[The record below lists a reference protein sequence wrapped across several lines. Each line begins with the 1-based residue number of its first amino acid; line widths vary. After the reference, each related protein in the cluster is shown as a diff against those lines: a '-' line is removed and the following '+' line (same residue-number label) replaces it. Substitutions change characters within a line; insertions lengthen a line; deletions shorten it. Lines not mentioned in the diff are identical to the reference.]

1 MPVKLS
7 WDTSSTEN
15 ESSSI
20 SDFSFSSDCFGHT
33 LIKGDNYPVLKKLL
47 EKIHRSTGATV
58 IANLGGR
65 GFSSHPYVYMPCA
78 AVIDEDI
85 DIFTRTE
92 KEYFES
98 C

>member
-47 EKIHRSTGATV
+47 EKGLLFKFWCAKLI
-58 IANLGGR
+58 IAFAEVKASAG
-65 GFSSHPYVYMPCA
+65 
-78 AVIDEDI
+78 
-85 DIFTRTE
+85 
-92 KEYFES
+92 
-98 C
+98 